1 MRTTGAVGLRP
12 NGSLPSSTYDGSSTG
27 RAMQLDRDFKE
38 FLACLAGRDVRFL
51 VVGGYAVAAH
61 GHPRYTGDL
70 DVWVRSSGENA
81 ERLIAALDAFGFG
94 SVGLTTDDF
103 TEPGRVVQLG
113 YPPVR
118 IDLLTS
124 IDGVAF
130 DACFE
135 RRVEI
140 ELDGLVVPFIA
151 LDDLRR
157 NKSSSGRPQDIADL
171 AALED

>member
-1 MRTTGAVGLRP
+1 
-12 NGSLPSSTYDGSSTG
+12 
-27 RAMQLDRDFKE
+27 MQFDRDFKE
-38 FLACLAGRDVRFL
+38 FLECLAGRDVRYL

-70 DVWVRSSGENA
+70 DLWVWTAAENA
-81 ERLIAALDAFGFG
+81 ERLLTALDEFGLG
-94 SVGLTTDDF
+94 SVGLVANDF

-124 IDGVAF
+124 IDGVEF
-130 DACFE
+130 EGCFN
-135 RRVEI
+135 RRVEVVV
-140 ELDGLVVPFIA
+140 DGLPVPFIA

-157 NKSSSGRPQDIADL
+157 NKASSGRPQDLADL
-171 AALED
+171 AALEE

>member
-1 MRTTGAVGLRP
+1 
-12 NGSLPSSTYDGSSTG
+12 
-27 RAMQLDRDFKE
+27 MQFDRDFRE
-38 FLACLAGRDVRFL
+38 FLACLAAHDVRFL

-70 DVWVRSSGENA
+70 DVWVWTGAENA
-81 ERLIAALDAFGFG
+81 ESLLTALADFGFG
-94 SVGLTTDDF
+94 SVGLVANDF

-124 IDGVAF
+124 IDGVEFEPCF
-130 DACFE
+130 D
-135 RRVEI
+135 RRVEVVV
-140 ELDGLVVPFIA
+140 DGLPVPFIA

-157 NKSSSGRPQDIADL
+157 NKASSGRPQDLADL
-171 AALED
+171 AALDE

>member
-1 MRTTGAVGLRP
+1 
-12 NGSLPSSTYDGSSTG
+12 
-27 RAMQLDRDFKE
+27 MQFDRDFKE
-38 FLACLAGRDVRFL
+38 FLECLAARDVRFL

-70 DVWVRSSGENA
+70 DLWVWTGEENA
-81 ERLIAALDAFGFG
+81 ESLLMALGDFGFG
-94 SVGLTTDDF
+94 SVGLVAADF

-124 IDGVAF
+124 IDGVEF
-130 DACFE
+130 VACYD

-140 ELDGLVVPFIA
+140 FIEGLAVPFIA

-157 NKSSSGRPQDIADL
+157 NKASSGRPQDIADL
-171 AALED
+171 AALDD

>member
-1 MRTTGAVGLRP
+1 
-12 NGSLPSSTYDGSSTG
+12 
-27 RAMQLDRDFKE
+27 MQLDRDFKE
-38 FLACLAGRDVRFL
+38 FLECLAAREVRFL
-51 VVGGYAVAAH
+51 VIGGYAVAAH

-70 DVWVRSSGENA
+70 DLWIWTRAENA
-81 ERLIAALDAFGFG
+81 QSLLTALDDFGFG
-94 SVGLTTDDF
+94 SLGLVADDF

-124 IDGVAF
+124 IDGVEF
-130 DACFE
+130 EACFD

-140 ELDGLVVPFIA
+140 DVEGLVVPFIG

-157 NKSSSGRPQDIADL
+157 NKASSGRPQDIADL
-171 AALED
+171 AALDE

>member
-1 MRTTGAVGLRP
+1 
-12 NGSLPSSTYDGSSTG
+12 
-27 RAMQLDRDFKE
+27 MQFDRDFRE
-38 FLACLAGRDVRFL
+38 FLACLAAHDVRFL

-70 DVWVRSSGENA
+70 DLWVWTGAENA
-81 ERLIAALDAFGFG
+81 ESLLTALADFGFG
-94 SVGLTTDDF
+94 SMGLVANDF

-124 IDGVAF
+124 IDGVEFESCF
-130 DACFE
+130 D
-135 RRVEI
+135 RRVEVVV
-140 ELDGLVVPFIA
+140 DGLSVPFIA

-157 NKSSSGRPQDIADL
+157 NKASSGRPQDLADL
-171 AALED
+171 AALDE

>member
-1 MRTTGAVGLRP
+1 
-12 NGSLPSSTYDGSSTG
+12 
-27 RAMQLDRDFKE
+27 MQFDLDFRE
-38 FLACLAGRDVRFL
+38 FLACLAARDVRFL

-70 DVWVRSSGENA
+70 DLWIWTGVENA
-81 ERLIAALDAFGFG
+81 KSLLTALDDFGFG
-94 SVGLTTDDF
+94 SVGLVAADF

-124 IDGVAF
+124 IDGVEF
-130 DACFE
+130 EGCFA

-140 ELDGLVVPFIA
+140 IVEGLPVPFIA

-157 NKSSSGRPQDIADL
+157 NKASSGRPQDIADL
-171 AALED
+171 AALDE